1 MTINTLLTEM
11 IEKNLSKQK
20 EEDPKIRKAKDRLLV
35 QILQDL
41 LKDKNK
47 S

>member
-1 MTINTLLTEM
+1 MTINTLLVEM
-11 IEKNLSKQK
+11 IQENPPKIK

>member
-1 MTINTLLTEM
+1 MIINTLLVELLE
-11 IEKNLSKQK
+11 EKAPRIK